1 MPKLTGP
8 VLVVDDD
15 EAVRDSLKF
24 VLELEGLQVRL
35 YAGAAQLLR
44 DVALPTDGCLLVDY
58 RMPDM
63 DGLELVAR
71 LRARNVALPAIL
83 ITGRLSGDLGRLAA
97 DATASTSLLQ
107 PIRIEDGFGHT
118 HHDIDV
124 SERPPLRTVLE
135 SGLEQV
141 GA

>member
-1 MPKLTGP
+1 MPKRTGP

-24 VLELEGLQVRL
+24 ALELEGLQVRL

-71 LRARNVALPAIL
+71 LRARDVALPAIL
-83 ITGRLSGDLGRLAA
+83 ITGRLSGALGRLAA
-97 DATASTSLLQ
+97 DAGFRRVVEKPFEDGSLLEGIHEALALQ
-107 PIRIEDGFGHT
+107 TGGRIG
-118 HHDIDV
+118 
-124 SERPPLRTVLE
+124 LRKTP
-135 SGLEQV
+135 
-141 GA
+141 

>member
-97 DATASTSLLQ
+97 DAGFRRVVEKPFEDGSLLEGIHEALALH
-107 PIRIEDGFGHT
+107 PDDWIG
-118 HHDIDV
+118 
-124 SERPPLRTVLE
+124 LRKTP
-135 SGLEQV
+135 
-141 GA
+141 